1 MGKLRTY
8 AVDGAKH
15 LKTLGFEERF
25 CKICEGVNRYSQIK
39 QREPESDILELVD
52 QFGGMLIDRPE
63 RVGFA
68 PDEALVLIEH
78 RNLKSE
84 YNRFLESFRDFVEQ
98 MEKIEI
104 HGSVNTTAFAR
115 LQKLIRDS
123 KTVPEF
129 VKKISIEYS
138 ENIDSKLEELIKESE
153 MKNSKNVP
161 MFSSEVERKILNN
174 VKVSKE

>member
-1 MGKLRTY
+1 
-8 AVDGAKH
+8 
-15 LKTLGFEERF
+15 
-25 CKICEGVNRYSQIK
+25 
-39 QREPESDILELVD
+39 
-52 QFGGMLIDRPE
+52 
-63 RVGFA
+63 
-68 PDEALVLIEH
+68 
-78 RNLKSE
+78 
-84 YNRFLESFRDFVEQ
+84 

-123 KTVPEF
+123 KNVPEF
-129 VKKISIEYS
+129 VKKISIDYS